1 LSSKAWTA
9 RKSRSAAPVTV
20 PGFQVAPPS
29 VVITNVPFVPV
40 AHTIFVLTT
49 LTPRREAVVLLVW
62 GVHCCALINH
72 NWHAKRVKRALCIL
86 IQRYNERMLAGKTA
100 LVTGANGHIGTEIS
114 RALGREGAH
123 VIVNY
128 FEDREG
134 AELLASAIAGT
145 AIYADIGNASD
156 VDKMI
161 AEFSRIDILVNNTG
175 IQKFCPLLDI
185 LEDDWDRV
193 VRTNLKGCFLCTQ
206 RVGRVMKR
214 NGGGRIINIG
224 SGSNKAPFPGL
235 ASYTATKGAIEMF
248 TKVAAAELGAYG
260 ITVNCV
266 APGAIETERTKLET
280 PDYAGTWAKL
290 TPLGRVGTPEDV
302 ARAILFFASD
312 AAEFISGQTLWVDGG
327 LFSKPAWPY

>member
-1 LSSKAWTA
+1 L
-9 RKSRSAAPVTV
+9 
-20 PGFQVAPPS
+20 F
-29 VVITNVPFVPV
+29 
-40 AHTIFVLTT
+40 TT
-49 LTPRREAVVLLVW
+49 LTPRREEVVLLVC
-62 GVHCCALINH
+62 GVHNCALIGH
-72 NWHAKRVKRALCIL
+72 KVHAKTLKSALFIL

-100 LVTGANGHIGTEIS
+100 LVTGANGAIGTEIS
-114 RALGREGAH
+114 RTLAREGAH

-134 AELLASAIAGT
+134 AEKLASEIGGS
-145 AIYADIGNASD
+145 AIYADIGNSAD

-161 AEFSRIDILVNNTG
+161 AAFSSIDILVNNTG
-175 IQKFCPLLDI
+175 IQTFSPLLD
-185 LEDDWDRV
+185 LDEADWDRV
-193 VRTNLKGCFLCTQ
+193 IRTNLKGCFLCTQ
-206 RVGRVMKR
+206 RVGRIMKQ
-214 NGGGRIINIG
+214 NGGGRIINLG

-235 ASYTATKGAIEMF
+235 SSYTATKGAIEML

-290 TPLGRVGTPEDV
+290 TPLGRVGTPTDV
-302 ARAILFFASD
+302 ARAIVFFASD
-312 AAEFISGQTLWVDGG
+312 ASAFISGQTLWVDGG

>member
-1 LSSKAWTA
+1 
-9 RKSRSAAPVTV
+9 
-20 PGFQVAPPS
+20 
-29 VVITNVPFVPV
+29 
-40 AHTIFVLTT
+40 
-49 LTPRREAVVLLVW
+49 
-62 GVHCCALINH
+62 
-72 NWHAKRVKRALCIL
+72 
-86 IQRYNERMLAGKTA
+86 MLAGKTA

-114 RALGREGAH
+114 RALACEGAH

-128 FEDREG
+128 FEDRAG
-134 AELLASAIAGT
+134 AELLASAIGGT

-248 TKVAAAELGAYG
+248 TKVAAAELGTYG